1 MHLASGGSESVG
13 ADVGRFQ
20 IGLLIQALG
29 RGEDRHGKKVEGGS
43 AKEKGSVVHVGSGAG
58 FSQPVMHVF
67 LRSVTGGFEEK
78 LPESFFRS
86 INKNKSHL

>member
-1 MHLASGGSESVG
+1 
-13 ADVGRFQ
+13 
-20 IGLLIQALG
+20 
-29 RGEDRHGKKVEGGS
+29 VEGGS